1 MMFSILCAAKTI
13 PRRCIGLLYRPFN
26 PYLSRMS
33 ETRSIWKPLVWID
46 CEMTGLN
53 HNSDRIIEICC
64 IITDGSLGIV
74 DNNCYESVIHCDR
87 STLDRMSPWC
97 VEHHGSS
104 GLTQK
109 VLDSNKTREQV
120 EEELLL
126 FIKKYVPEPRTGILS
141 GNSIH
146 MDRLFMLK
154 DFPRVLDHLHYRIV
168 DVSTIMEVSF
178 RHNPELA
185 SQQPKKSGAHTA
197 RKDILESIRQLR
209 WYMDNYFK
217 PPGSSDPLEK
227 RTISDAAGEDGKQL
241 DDEHDSK
248 RTRQD

>member
-1 MMFSILCAAKTI
+1 MLSILCAARTAS
-13 PRRCIGLLYRPFN
+13 RRYLGSLYRPSN
-26 PYLSRMS
+26 PYLSKMS

-64 IITDGSLGIV
+64 IITDGRLSVV
-74 DNNCYESVIHCDR
+74 DNNCYESVIHCDK
-87 STLDRMSPWC
+87 STLDQMGPWC

-104 GLTQK
+104 GLTQR
-109 VLDSNKTREQV
+109 VLESDKTREQV
-120 EEELLL
+120 EEELLQ
-126 FIKKYVPEPRTGILS
+126 FIKKYVPEPRTGLLS

-154 DFPRVLDHLHYRIV
+154 DFPRVLEHLHYRIV

-178 RHNPELA
+178 RHNPGLA
-185 SQQPKKSGAHTA
+185 SQQPKKAGAHTA
-197 RKDILESIRQLR
+197 KQDILESIQQLR

-217 PPGSSDPLEK
+217 PPEGSDTLDK
-227 RTISDAAGEDGKQL
+227 RTISEASGEDTQQL
-241 DDEHDSK
+241 EGERDSK
-248 RTRQD
+248 RTRQE